1 MTTEPY
7 NNEMNPWYFMYQPV
21 SYRLH
26 GRGGSRQALRDMI
39 ATCRSHN
46 VRVYADAVVNHMV
59 GNGNDVSK
67 FHRNPGAG
75 CTYWGNKTSSAD
87 FNGAPGPAPYYTMG
101 YAYAPSNETMLAPM
115 QEFPAV
121 PYGPLDFHCSRVLN
135 AWNDPLQLNA
145 GWLVG
150 LVDLNTE
157 RENVQ
162 QRIADYWTDLLG
174 IGFSAFRIDA
184 AKHIKPDDLAAIFAK
199 FKANLGGSL
208 PADWFTWLEVLLGG
222 EKDLLICNDDSG
234 YNYGAYLAAALA
246 SVGFTSTEID
256 QVKLWFSG
264 YPAETDA
271 DCGKVSR
278 KREVIQN
285 DDHDQQNPGS
295 SSRDMHD
302 SGSVLVKDKDVAKH
316 RAFEVKL
323 FEAPFG
329 ATDNDNDWPHR
340 AILSSYWFLDDGT
353 MAPPDGLSD
362 CALCTTNCNGCKGR
376 QHVTAF
382 KPDSVGY
389 DVAGEYTRVHRDGAI
404 INAMRAWMHLPPM

>member
-1 MTTEPY
+1 
-7 NNEMNPWYFMYQPV
+7 MNDRLTAWIEKGGVLIRFAGPRLAAQEGALTPV
-21 SYRLH
+21 TLRPTSRSL
-26 GRGGSRQALRDMI
+26 GSSL
-39 ATCRSHN
+39 S
-46 VRVYADAVVNHMV
+46 
-59 GNGNDVSK
+59 
-67 FHRNPGAG
+67 
-75 CTYWGNKTSSAD
+75 W
-87 FNGAPGPAPYYTMG
+87 
-101 YAYAPSNETMLAPM
+101 ETP
-115 QEFPAV
+115 
-121 PYGPLDFHCSRVLN
+121 
-135 AWNDPLQLNA
+135 
-145 GWLVG
+145 
-150 LVDLNTE
+150 
-157 RENVQ
+157 

-184 AKHIKPDDLAAIFAK
+184 AKHIRPDDLAGIFAK

-234 YNYGAYLAAALA
+234 YNYGAYLAKALA
-246 SVGFTSTEID
+246 AVGFTPAEVD

-323 FEAPFG
+323 FEAPYG
-329 ATDNDNDWPHR
+329 VTDNDNDWPHR
-340 AILSSYWFLDDGT
+340 AVLSSYWFLDDGT

-376 QHVTAF
+376 PHVAAY

-389 DVAGEYTRVHRDGAI
+389 DVAGEYTRFHDAAI
-404 INAMRAWMHLPPM
+404 FPLGLSHLSPFPLQPTISLLSPCPRR